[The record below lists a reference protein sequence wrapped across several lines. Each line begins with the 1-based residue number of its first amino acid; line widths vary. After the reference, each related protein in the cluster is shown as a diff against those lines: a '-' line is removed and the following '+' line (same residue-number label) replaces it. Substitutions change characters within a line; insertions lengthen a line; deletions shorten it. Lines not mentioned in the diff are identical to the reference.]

1 MVLEE
6 FDKNKNATFD
16 PDAVTNI
23 IPNFPK
29 VAVACF
35 NKTLFKELLNSFNHE
50 ELARIENEN
59 DDTIVYKINYKGTDI
74 AFFMARVG
82 APLLIADME
91 QIIVMG
97 AEKFVI
103 FGCCGVLD
111 SRINDLGIIIP
122 TAAIRDEGCSYHYME
137 ASDEIKVNTNKEHMA
152 AFKKILK
159 EHNYTYTEGKT
170 WTTDAIFRETK
181 DKVLKRKEAGCV
193 CVDMECSAIFALMK
207 FRGKECFQFF
217 YAADNLDAQE
227 WDSRS
232 LVGGVKIPEKALIGL
247 LAFEMGLEMNK

>member
-1 MVLEE
+1 MILCE
-6 FDKNKNATFD
+6 FDKCKTATFD
-16 PDAVTNI
+16 PDVVTNV
-23 IPNFPK
+23 IPDFPK

-35 NKTLFKELLNSFNHE
+35 AKKLFNELLNSFEHE
-50 ELARIENEN
+50 EIARIENEN
-59 DDTIVYKINYKGTDI
+59 EDTIVYKIDYKGTKF

-82 APLLIADME
+82 APALIADME
-91 QIIVMG
+91 SIIVMG

-122 TAAIRDEGCSYHYME
+122 NAAMRDEGTSYHYME
-137 ASDEIKVNTNKEHMA
+137 ATDEIKVNTNKEHLA

-159 EHNYTYTEGKT
+159 KHNYTYTEGKT
-170 WTTDAIFRETK
+170 WTTDALFRETR
-181 DKVLKRKEAGCV
+181 DKVLRRKEAGCV

>member
-1 MVLEE
+1 MILCE

-16 PDAVTNI
+16 PDVVTNV
-23 IPNFPK
+23 IPDFPK

-35 NKTLFKELLNSFNHE
+35 SKKLFNELLNSFNNE
-50 ELARIENEN
+50 EIARIENEN
-59 DDTIVYKINYKGTDI
+59 EDTIVYKLNYKGTPL

-82 APLLIADME
+82 APALIADME

-122 TAAIRDEGCSYHYME
+122 TAAMRDEGTSYHYME
-137 ASDEIKVNTNKEHMA
+137 ASDEIKVNTNKEHLKL
-152 AFKKILK
+152 FKKILK

-170 WTTDAIFRETK
+170 WTTDALFRETR
-181 DKVLKRKEAGCV
+181 DKVLRRKEAGCV
-193 CVDMECSAIFALMK
+193 CVDMECSSIFALMK

-247 LAFEMGLEMNK
+247 LAFEMGLEMSK